1 MDIVATLYEAA
12 ANAGLLKE
20 CVWRP
25 SDGGPPRTNMVG
37 FAAPD
42 ETLLDGLTVSTEYVM
57 SYPATIFAGLGPR
70 ETVEIAVGSSTC
82 GSCVRS
88 ATAPRFVPSS
98 RGCNPHGCQLR
109 P

>member
-1 MDIVATLYEAA
+1 MDIVETLYEAA

-25 SDGGPPRTNMVG
+25 SDGSPPRTNMVG

-57 SYPATIFAGLGPR
+57 SYPATVLVGLGSR
-70 ETVEIAVGSSTC
+70 ETVEIGGVRFHVRDVRAVGD
-82 GSCVRS
+82 GSEIR
-88 ATAPRFVPSS
+88 AKLS
-98 RGCNPHGCQLR
+98 RL
-109 P
+109 